1 VLKKIITNTY
11 VIVGIIL
18 FVILLVGLLWLKVSL
33 GEALMASLALAII
46 GIGVEWW
53 RENIW

>member
-1 VLKKIITNTY
+1 MLKKIITNTY

>member
-1 VLKKIITNTY
+1 MLKKIITNTY

-18 FVILLVGLLWLKVSL
+18 FVIMLAVFLWLKVSL
-33 GEALMASLALAII
+33 GEALMASLALTIV

-53 RENIW
+53 RENVW

>member
-1 VLKKIITNTY
+1 MLKKIITNTY

-18 FVILLVGLLWLKVSL
+18 FVIMLAVLLWLKVSL
-33 GEALMASLALAII
+33 GEALMASLALTIV

-53 RENIW
+53 RENVW

>member
-1 VLKKIITNTY
+1 MLKKIITNTY

-18 FVILLVGLLWLKVSL
+18 FVILLAVLLWLEVSL
-33 GEALMASLALAII
+33 GDALMASLALAIV

-53 RENIW
+53 RENFW